1 MAMSNLGYPDT
12 LFVMPFDHRGSF
24 QAKMFGIKG
33 RQPTADETKMIA
45 SYKYVVYEGFLKA
58 LTMGVPKTKA
68 AILVDEQF
76 GSDCALDA
84 AKNGIK
90 VAMPAEKSGQ
100 DEFDFEYGDQF
111 AAHIEKFN
119 PTFVKVL
126 VRYNVEDDASLNQR
140 QAARLAKLSDYCHTH
155 NRKFMFEL
163 LVPAN
168 AAQLAKLGGDKNK
181 FDTAVR
187 PGLMEK
193 AIAELQAAGIEPDVW
208 KLEGLEHAED
218 YKAIV
223 AQARSNGRNQ
233 VGMIVLGRGENA
245 EKVNHWLR
253 EGAKVEGVIGFAVGR
268 TVFWEA
274 LEGLKNNKH
283 SREQAVDMVAN
294 NYKGLVDLFTK
305 AQA

>member
-33 RQPTADETKMIA
+33 RQPTAEETKMIA

-58 LTMGVPKTKA
+58 LAMGVPKAKA

-76 GSDCALDA
+76 GTDCALDA
-84 AKNGIK
+84 AKNGIM

-111 AAHIEKFN
+111 GAHIEKFN
-119 PTFVKVL
+119 PSFVKVL
-126 VRYNVEDDASLNQR
+126 VRYNVEDDATLNQR
-140 QAARLAKLSDYCHTH
+140 QAARLAKLSDYCHAH
-155 NRKFMFEL
+155 NKKFMFEL
-163 LVPAN
+163 LVPATE
-168 AAQLAKLGGDKNK
+168 AQLAKLGGDKKK
-181 FDTAVR
+181 FDTTVR

-268 TVFWEA
+268 TVFWDA

-283 SREQAVDMVAN
+283 SREQAEG
-294 NYKGLVDLFTK
+294 KLQT
-305 AQA
+305 

>member
-33 RQPTADETKMIA
+33 RQPTAEETKMIA

-58 LTMGVPKTKA
+58 LAMGVPKAKA

-76 GSDCALDA
+76 GTDCALDA
-84 AKNGIK
+84 AKNGIM

-111 AAHIEKFN
+111 GAHIEKFN
-119 PTFVKVL
+119 PSFVKVL
-126 VRYNVEDDASLNQR
+126 VRYNVEDDATLNQR
-140 QAARLAKLSDYCHTH
+140 QAARLAKLSDYCHAH
-155 NRKFMFEL
+155 NKKFMFEL

-168 AAQLAKLGGDKNK
+168 EAQLAKLGGDKKK

-268 TVFWEA
+268 TVFWDA

-283 SREQAVDMVAN
+283 SREQAVNMVAN

-305 AQA
+305 AQV